1 MVAALIVCGL
11 SIVRGF
17 QGQTLMGRPL
27 GGDFVQFYVAG
38 KILNQ
43 YEPARMYDL
52 DLEVRLQHEAVPEA
66 PNDQMLVFASAPY
79 AGLIYRL
86 FARLPYPWAYV
97 GWLAFSLALYSA
109 AVVLLLR
116 SVELSEPQR
125 RTGFLLAI
133 SLNAVPH
140 GELDRRA
147 DFRTR
152 FLCGRAVCVLPRQE
166 SQVFRWSRA
175 CAGGVQAD
183 THRDPGPDAVLRPAL
198 AHAGRGCNR
207 GGRARAGFDSN
218 GGNQRVHCVARHSEV
233 LRASDNRSSGSA
245 APQQIRGC
253 GFVFSFAAGECF
265 DARASSGGCG
275 GLGGA
280 RDPGDGVV
288 AVKFMERGLA

>member
-1 MVAALIVCGL
+1 MIVAALIVCGL

-52 DLEVRLQHEAVPEA
+52 DLEVRLQRSLRGTYLSPLCPA
-66 PNDQMLVFASAPY
+66 PLPLGECRLARFLAGSLLSRGRFVASISRAFRAAEENRFS
-79 AGLIYRL
+79 AGDI
-86 FARLPYPWAYV
+86 
-97 GWLAFSLALYSA
+97 
-109 AVVLLLR
+109 
-116 SVELSEPQR
+116 
-125 RTGFLLAI
+125 
-133 SLNAVPH
+133 LNAVPH

-152 FLCGRAVCVLPRQE
+152 FHCGHAVCVLPRQE
-166 SQVFRWSRA
+166 SQVFPWSRA

-183 THRDPGPDAVLRPAL
+183 THRDPGSDAVLRPAL

-207 GGRARAGFDSN
+207 GGG
-218 GGNQRVHCVARHSEV
+218 
-233 LRASDNRSSGSA
+233 A